1 MPQALAAAEE
11 AARTPHSHAGDQTGW
26 RFYRAGQ
33 QPSWADPARRDEV
46 CADLSG
52 RPVLTRLPDLLR
64 LRRELAGVAA
74 GDSHVLQAGDCAE
87 DFAEC
92 TPEHAARKEEALAR
106 LAGVIAAPTGL
117 PVVRIGRLAGQFAKP
132 RSAATEDVNGRQL
145 PAFRGHIVNSE
156 APDPASRRHDPD
168 RMLRAYRAAKAVADA
183 LDGRHARNPAD
194 GTRTWI
200 SHEALVMDYET
211 ALVRFDESA
220 GGWFLGSTHL
230 PWIGERTRHSM
241 GAHVRLL
248 ADVMNPVA
256 CKVSGKVQVRDLLD
270 VVERLDPG
278 REPGRLTLIA
288 RFGKDDVRTLLP
300 PLAQAVKNAGHPVVW
315 LCDPMHGN
323 TYKASN
329 GLKTRRLDD
338 ICDEIR
344 GFVSA
349 LRGVGVRPGG
359 LHLETA
365 AEDVTECVGADV
377 PDEAALTARYTSLCD
392 PRLSPVQA
400 GLAVDTFVSAL

>member
-1 MPQALAAAEE
+1 MPQALATAEQ

-26 RFYRAGQ
+26 RFYRAAQ

-52 RPVLTRLPDLLR
+52 RPVLTRLPDLLQ

-74 GDSHVLQAGDCAE
+74 GDAHVLQAGDCAE

-92 TPEHAARKEEALAR
+92 TAEHAVRKERALVR
-106 LAGVIAAPTGL
+106 LADTVAVSTGI
-117 PVVRIGRLAGQFAKP
+117 PVVRIGRIAGQFAKP
-132 RSAATEDVNGRQL
+132 RSAPTEDVDGRPL

-156 APDPASRRHDPD
+156 APDEAARRHDPE
-168 RMLRAYRAAKAVADA
+168 RMLRAYRAAKTVADA
-183 LDGRHARNPAD
+183 IEGRHDRSPAI
-194 GTRTWI
+194 GRRTWI

-230 PWIGERTRHSM
+230 PWIGERTRHSE

-256 CKVSGKVQVRDLLD
+256 CKVSGKAEVQDLLD
-270 VVERLDPG
+270 VVGRLDPE
-278 REPGRLTLIA
+278 REPGRLTLIS
-288 RFGKDDVRTLLP
+288 RFGKDDVRTHLP
-300 PLAQAVKNAGHPVVW
+300 ALAQAVKNAGHPVVW

-329 GLKTRRLDD
+329 GIKTRRLDD
-338 ICDEIR
+338 VCDEIR

-349 LRGVGVRPGG
+349 LRSVGIRPGG

-365 AEDVTECVGADV
+365 ADDVTECVGADV

-392 PRLSPVQA
+392 PRLNPVQA
-400 GLAVDTFVSAL
+400 SLAVDAFLSAL

>member
-1 MPQALAAAEE
+1 MPQALTAAEE

-52 RPVLTRLPDLLR
+52 RPVLTRLPDLLH
-64 LRRELAGVAA
+64 LRDHLAAVAA
-74 GDSHVLQAGDCAE
+74 GEGHVLQAGDCAE
-87 DFAEC
+87 DFAQC
-92 TPEHAARKEEALAR
+92 TPEHTAHRERALAR
-106 LAGVIAAPTGL
+106 LAGAIAAPTGL

-132 RSAATEDVNGRQL
+132 RSAPTEDVDGRPL

-156 APDPASRRHDPD
+156 SPDPAARRHDPD
-168 RMLRAYRAAKAVADA
+168 RMLRAYRAAKTVADA
-183 LDGRHARNPAD
+183 LDGRRGHGPVDAE
-194 GTRTWI
+194 RTWI

-220 GGWFLGSTHL
+220 GGWYLGSTHL
-230 PWIGERTRHSM
+230 PWIGERTRHSE

-256 CKVSGKVQVRDLLD
+256 CKVSGTAKVGDLLD
-270 VVERLDPG
+270 VVERLDPR

-300 PLAQAVKNAGHPVVW
+300 PLARAVQNAGHPVVW

-323 TYKASN
+323 TYKAAN

-338 ICDEIR
+338 IQAEIR
-344 GFVSA
+344 GFISA

-377 PDEAALTARYTSLCD
+377 PDEAALVARYTSLCD
-392 PRLSPVQA
+392 PRLNPVQA

>member
-1 MPQALAAAEE
+1 MPQAVAAAEE

-26 RFYRAGQ
+26 RFYRSGQ

-52 RPVLTRLPDLLR
+52 RPVLTRLPDLLQ

-74 GDSHVLQAGDCAE
+74 GDSLVLQAGDCAE
-87 DFAEC
+87 SFAEC
-92 TPEHAARKEEALAR
+92 TPEHAARKAEAIAR
-106 LAGVIAAPTGL
+106 LAGALAGPTGL

-132 RSAATEDVNGRQL
+132 RSAPTENVDGRLL

-156 APDPASRRHDPD
+156 DPVPAARRHDPD
-168 RMLRAYRAAKAVADA
+168 RMLRAYRAAKTVADA
-183 LDGRHARNPAD
+183 LDERHGPSPAP
-194 GTRTWI
+194 GERTWI

-211 ALVRFDESA
+211 ALVRFNEST

-230 PWIGERTRHSM
+230 PWIGERTRHSE

-248 ADVMNPVA
+248 ADVLNPVA
-256 CKVSGKVQVRDLLD
+256 CKVSGKATVRDLLD
-270 VVERLDPG
+270 VVERLDPK

-288 RFGKDDVRTLLP
+288 RFGKDDVRKLLP
-300 PLAQAVKNAGHPVVW
+300 ELARAVKNAGHPVVW

-323 TYKASN
+323 TYKAAN
-329 GLKTRRLDD
+329 GLKTRSLAD
-338 ICDEIR
+338 ISDEIR

-349 LRGVGVRPGG
+349 LREAGVRPGG
-359 LHLETA
+359 LHLEAA
-365 AEDVTECVGADV
+365 AESVTECVGADV
-377 PDEAALTARYTSLCD
+377 PDEAALTSRYTSLCD
-392 PRLSPVQA
+392 PRLNPVQA
-400 GLAVDTFVSAL
+400 DLAVNTFVSAL